1 MPQATSTRAHADGP
15 DRRTL
20 ANAIRALSMDA
31 VQAAE
36 SGHPGMPMGM
46 ADIAEVLWN
55 DYLKHNPGNPR
66 WYDRDRFV
74 LSNGHGSM
82 LLYSLLHLTGYDLPM
97 EELRKFRQL
106 GYRTAGHPERAP
118 ELGIETT
125 TGPLGQGLANAVGM
139 ALAEKI
145 LAARF
150 NRPEFEIIDHRT
162 WVFVGDGCLME
173 GISHEACS
181 FAGTLKLGKLVCFYD
196 DNDISI
202 DGRVE
207 SWFTDDTPGRFEA
220 YGWQVIAGVD
230 GHDSDAVSSA
240 IERAMEDGDRPT
252 LVCCKTVIGFGA
264 PNKQG
269 SASVHGAPLGNEEV
283 TAARR
288 TLGWDAPPFTVPDDI
303 RDAWNATER
312 GARAE
317 QQWSGRF
324 ASYRAKYPEEARELQ
339 RCMDGKLPATWT
351 AGADNA
357 VAGIVAA
364 GKNMAT
370 RQASLAALNGF
381 APLLPELIGGS
392 ADLTGSNLTKHD
404 SSTVISGSD
413 ASGNYLYFGV
423 REFGMSAICNGI
435 TLHGGLIPYCGT
447 FLTFS
452 DYARNALRMAA
463 LMKAQNIFV
472 FTHDSIGLGEDG
484 PTHQPVE
491 HVASLRIMPNMRVWR
506 PCDAVETAMAWRD
519 AIERREGPTSLVL
532 TRQSVPHQQRSD
544 EQLTAIRRGGY
555 VLRDCEG
562 SPAIVFIA
570 TGSEV
575 GLAVAAATA
584 LHERGIACRV
594 VSMPCTDLFDSQP
607 ESYRSQVLPA
617 ECRKRIVIEAG
628 ITELWWRFA
637 GPAGRVIGIDRY
649 GESAPAGELFKHF
662 GFSVE
667 HVLKV
672 ADDLI
677 NE

>member
-1 MPQATSTRAHADGP
+1 
-15 DRRTL
+15 
-20 ANAIRALSMDA
+20 
-31 VQAAE
+31 
-36 SGHPGMPMGM
+36 
-46 ADIAEVLWN
+46 
-55 DYLKHNPGNPR
+55 
-66 WYDRDRFV
+66 
-74 LSNGHGSM
+74 
-82 LLYSLLHLTGYDLPM
+82 
-97 EELRKFRQL
+97 
-106 GYRTAGHPERAP
+106 
-118 ELGIETT
+118 
-125 TGPLGQGLANAVGM
+125 
-139 ALAEKI
+139 
-145 LAARF
+145 
-150 NRPEFEIIDHRT
+150 
-162 WVFVGDGCLME
+162 
-173 GISHEACS
+173 
-181 FAGTLKLGKLVCFYD
+181 
-196 DNDISI
+196 
-202 DGRVE
+202 
-207 SWFTDDTPGRFEA
+207 
-220 YGWQVIAGVD
+220 
-230 GHDSDAVSSA
+230 SDAVSSA
-240 IERAMEDGDRPT
+240 IELAVEDGGRPT

-288 TLGWDAPPFTVPDDI
+288 NLGWDAPPFTVPDDI
-303 RDAWNATER
+303 RNAWNATER

-317 QQWSGRF
+317 QQWTGRF
-324 ASYRAKYPEEARELQ
+324 ATYRATYPEEARELQ
-339 RCMDGKLPATWT
+339 RCMDGKLPATWK
-351 AGADNA
+351 AGADDA

-364 GKNMAT
+364 GKSMAT

-381 APLLPELIGGS
+381 APHLPELIGGS

-404 SSTVISGSD
+404 LSTVISGSD
-413 ASGNYLYFGV
+413 ASGNYLHFGV

-435 TLHGGLIPYCGT
+435 SLHGGLIPYCGT

-452 DYARNALRMAA
+452 DYSRNALRMAA

-532 TRQSVPHQQRSD
+532 TRQSVPHQERSD

-584 LHERGIACRV
+584 LNERGIACRV

-607 ESYRSQVLPA
+607 EGYRSHVLPA
-617 ECRKRIVIEAG
+617 KCRKRIVIEAG

-637 GPAGRVIGIDRY
+637 GPAGRVIGLDRY
-649 GESAPAGELFKHF
+649 GESAPAGELFEHF